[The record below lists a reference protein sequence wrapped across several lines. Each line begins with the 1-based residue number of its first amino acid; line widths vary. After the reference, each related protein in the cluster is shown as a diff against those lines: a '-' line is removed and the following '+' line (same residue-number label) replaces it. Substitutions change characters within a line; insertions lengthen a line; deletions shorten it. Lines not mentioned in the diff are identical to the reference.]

1 MIKKISIFLMFLI
14 SLNLFPQDVELNR
27 INALDEFKWGV
38 RFYNQGL
45 YEKSVFSFERSL
57 SFDSLDLRTHLWLG
71 QAYFMKGDVEAAL
84 EEWAL
89 LEEKNELPLWLDK
102 NIEIISA
109 KRGVLNRL
117 YMEQEWVSL
126 YDMNISRPSSILSLD
141 NGGSIIVSFLK
152 NNLTVLNSNGAITET
167 YNGGFEPFD
176 RPFDIIKSDNGGFI
190 VSEIMGD
197 KITFINDLG
206 VKIKSVN
213 PEESPLSG
221 PGYLTK
227 SNNGY
232 FYVSDWGNRRVCK
245 FDMDGELVLSITNEL
260 LDRPTGVLVIDN
272 ELYIA
277 DASSKSILLFDNSGN
292 LLGTVISE
300 GLESPEGLSLKE
312 PGTLYIADGLTLKE
326 FNLEDKILTVVTD
339 LQGKASRITKAV
351 VDINGNT
358 LVSDFNLGKFY
369 SLTDISTLYG
379 GLYIVIDRVSNIN
392 FPKMQI
398 ELQIYNRQ
406 GQPVIG
412 LDNTNFL
419 ISENN
424 KIVGNRDVIFRGS
437 ENSSI
442 NMGLVLDLDKTMSSY
457 YENFYDISKTIEDEL
472 ISGDNISLITAGE
485 LPEIAVSSKSKIL
498 NAVSNIKSDQFTDR
512 EGIDLSIKLAA
523 SSLMP
528 SRAKREIVLLTSGIN
543 KDSDF
548 VKYSLNE
555 IRDFLINNRISLTVL
570 YLEDQKNQE
579 LEYLVE
585 ESHGTSRYLFSG
597 LGSKGIVTNL
607 RDKRSGF
614 YVLDYESLKNID
626 NGEVFTTVEVE
637 INFIRK
643 SGRSES
649 GFYVPVKVVE

>member
-1 MIKKISIFLMFLI
+1 MIKNVSIFVMFLI
-14 SLNLFPQDVELNR
+14 SFSLFSQDVELNR
-27 INALDEFKWGV
+27 INALDEFRWGV

-57 SFDSLDLRTHLWLG
+57 SFDSLDLRTNLWLG

-89 LEEKNELPLWLDK
+89 LEDKKQSPIWLDK
-102 NIEIISA
+102 SIEMISV

-117 YMEQEWVSL
+117 YNSQEWVQL
-126 YDMNISRPSSILSLD
+126 YNENISRPSSILAKEG
-141 NGGSIIVSFLK
+141 GGSIIVSFLK

-167 YNGGFEPFD
+167 FNGGFEPFN
-176 RPFDIIKSDNGGFI
+176 RPFDIIKNDNGGYI
-190 VSEIMGD
+190 VSEFMGD
-197 KITFINDLG
+197 KISFINDLG
-206 VKIKSVN
+206 VKIRSVN
-213 PEESPLSG
+213 PKESPLSG

-227 SNNGY
+227 SGNGY

-245 FDMDGELVLSITNEL
+245 FDMDGNLILSITNEL
-260 LDRPTGVLVIDN
+260 LDRPTGILVIED
-272 ELYIA
+272 ELYVV
-277 DASSKSILLFDNSGN
+277 DATSKSILLFDNSGN
-292 LLGTVISE
+292 LLRIVLNE

-312 PGTLYIADGLTLKE
+312 MDVLYIADGTTLKE
-326 FNLEDKILTVVTD
+326 FNLKDKILTKVTD
-339 LQGKASRITKAV
+339 LEGKASRITKAV
-351 VDINGNT
+351 IDVNGNT
-358 LVSDFNLGKFY
+358 LVTDFNLGKFY

-379 GLYIVIDRVSNIN
+379 GLYIVIDRVSSIN
-392 FPKMQI
+392 FPNMEI
-398 ELQIYNRQ
+398 ELQVYNRQ

-419 ISENN
+419 ISEQN
-424 KIVGNRDVIFRGS
+424 KIVKNRDVIFKGN
-437 ENSSI
+437 ENRSI

-457 YENFYDISKTIEDEL
+457 YENFYGISKTIEDEL
-472 ISGDNISLITAGE
+472 IVGDSISLITAGQ

-528 SRAKREIVLLTSGIN
+528 SRAKREIVLLTSGIQKEN
-543 KDSDF
+543 DF

-570 YLEDQKNQE
+570 YLEDTINPE

-585 ESHGTSRYLFSG
+585 ESNGSSRYLFSS
-597 LGSKGIVTNL
+597 LGSKGIVTGL
-607 RDKRSGF
+607 RNKKSGF
-614 YVLDYESLKNID
+614 YVLNYESLKNID

-649 GFYVPVKVVE
+649 GFFVPVKVVK